1 MIKQRILLPATVLA
15 GSLGLAACGGGGS
28 ATGTPGLPVPDSHLL
43 GVTANNYVAVG
54 QATMSSAF
62 YLGDAGGL
70 LTEGG
75 AGRQL
80 LQQAVGTTRR
90 ALGATGVPS
99 ATPAAI
105 EFRQTLNCSQGGT
118 LTLSIN
124 DANNNAQV
132 DVGDAITVDALSC
145 REDGAVMQ
153 GRISLALQ
161 ALTGSFGS
169 NSYSATLAMTLTGF
183 SSTRGEDTVQ
193 GDGTLN
199 LALSQTLQ
207 GVAEL
212 TVSTPRLVLGGR
224 YAGQAFS
231 TTLTDSKLTV
241 RIEPLGGGHRS
252 SLSYSGGLASNLFA
266 DKQVQ
271 ISTPQPMV
279 TTGGEA
285 FPSSGQMLVKGRGN
299 SALRITPVS
308 ATHARLEL
316 DAQGDGIYETQLL
329 KTWAELE

>member
-1 MIKQRILLPATVLA
+1 MSTQRIFLSATALA
-15 GSLGLAACGGGGS
+15 GSLGLASCGGGGS
-28 ATGTPGLPVPDSHLL
+28 ATGTPGLPVPPDSHLL

-54 QATMSSAF
+54 QAAVSSAF
-62 YLGDAGGL
+62 YLNDAGAMLGGSGGNSRL
-70 LTEGG
+70 LH
-75 AGRQL
+75 
-80 LQQAVGTTRR
+80 QAVGVTRR
-90 ALGATGVPS
+90 ALDATG
-99 ATPAAI
+99 AARA
-105 EFRQTLNCSQGGT
+105 ELRETLSCSQGGT
-118 LTLSIN
+118 LTLSIT

-132 DVGDAITVDALSC
+132 DVGDAITLDAQSC
-145 REDGAVMQ
+145 KEDGSVMQ

-161 ALTGSFGS
+161 TLTGSFGS

-183 SSTRGEDTVQ
+183 SSSRGDDTMQ

-199 LALSQTLQ
+199 LTVSQTLL
-207 GVAEL
+207 GVTEL

-252 SLSYSGGLASNLFA
+252 SLAYSGSLASNQFA

-271 ISTPQPMV
+271 ITTPQPML
-279 TTGGEA
+279 TSGNEA
-285 FPSSGQMLVKGRGN
+285 FPSSGQMLVKGSGN
-299 SALRITPVS
+299 SALRITPAS

-316 DAQGDGIYETQLL
+316 DAQGDGVYETQIL